1 MKEQPKNHIKISV
14 IEFRNRLERDHLC
27 FYQISA
33 NQTYNLSA
41 ANWFTLRASS
51 MSSIAPLGNDISI
64 AIKCSI
70 LLSGN

>member
-1 MKEQPKNHIKISV
+1 MKEQPKDHIKISV

-41 ANWFTLRASS
+41 ANWFTLRG
-51 MSSIAPLGNDISI
+51 IFHVKYCTLR
-64 AIKCSI
+64 K
-70 LLSGN
+70 